1 MKYSNNFERDYNWY
15 LKWKDIFNFSGS
27 DDEDKVIF
35 DVNYTPINN
44 MMQLIDRAKV
54 INYEYNKRIQKV
66 LRRKRDFIQH

>member
-66 LRRKRDFIQH
+66 LRRK